1 QVSLRS
7 RGVHVCGASLV
18 NAHWVLTAAHCFL
31 NISMLMRSSMKSD
44 TGFLLCTS
52 MVSNHLKKYLFML
65 TAVNRSL
72 SQIIIHPC
80 YNIFYATNDV
90 ALVKLGS
97 PVPLGPFIQPVCLAA
112 PDSTFNSG
120 TAVWITDRRGT
131 HSNVARPSPQTL
143 MEVEVIGNRQCRCHL
158 GVNVVTDNMMCTRFH
173 EEGTDSCQG
182 DPGGPLMG
190 EQNGRWIQVGVS
202 SFGFGCTN
210 HQKPVIY
217 TRVSQ
222 YVSWINSSITSN
234 PPGLST
240 FTSNGTDSDL
250 NISCTGLPPSPTTVQ
265 PTTTKPP
272 MTTNEPVVCGQV
284 QIRSRLVG
292 GASVSS
298 VGGWPWMAS
307 LRLNGHH
314 VCGGT
319 LVDVDSVLTDADC
332 FSRPS
337 DWTVVLGLGLKQ
349 SQSNL
354 FHVVLNVVN
363 ITESGLNGSN
373 VAVLHLDSRPGLSDH
388 VQPICLDH
396 GRTFS
401 VGSSCW
407 AAAWS
412 SGPGGGESTTQ
423 TGMCVCVCVCVC
435 VGGGGSVLQS

>member
-1 QVSLRS
+1 VDILLRPRKVQVCSVCGRSSVDPRIRGGWPWQVSLRS

-31 NISMLMRSSMKSD
+31 KQIIHK
-44 TGFLLCTS
+44 
-52 MVSNHLKKYLFML
+52 
-65 TAVNRSL
+65 SL

-250 NISCTGLPPSPTTVQ
+250 NISCTGLPPEIIKYISSLSCLCA
-265 PTTTKPP
+265 
-272 MTTNEPVVCGQV
+272 PVGY
-284 QIRSRLVG
+284 RRL
-292 GASVSS
+292 
-298 VGGWPWMAS
+298 
-307 LRLNGHH
+307 L
-314 VCGGT
+314 
-319 LVDVDSVLTDADC
+319 
-332 FSRPS
+332 
-337 DWTVVLGLGLKQ
+337 
-349 SQSNL
+349 
-354 FHVVLNVVN
+354 
-363 ITESGLNGSN
+363 
-373 VAVLHLDSRPGLSDH
+373 
-388 VQPICLDH
+388 
-396 GRTFS
+396 
-401 VGSSCW
+401 
-407 AAAWS
+407 
-412 SGPGGGESTTQ
+412 
-423 TGMCVCVCVCVC
+423 
-435 VGGGGSVLQS
+435 LQLP